1 MQPLQSG
8 RALLQTLVQKI
19 SDWSKENQSQ
29 SPTTTKFVM
38 QGACIQESAL
48 SAFPQAISALHRHQV
63 IPGIIRLD
71 DFHAQ
76 GFMYGEGNAGNKLQF
91 LCLSATWTTWNAVT
105 EVLPNHNIPLKPM
118 SRTYM
123 MDSQQNTN
131 NRNRSCQK

>member
-19 SDWSKENQSQ
+19 SDCSKENQPQ
-29 SPTTTKFVM
+29 TPTTTKFVK

-91 LCLSATWTTWNAVT
+91 LCLSATWTTWGETAET
-105 EVLPNHNIPLKPM
+105 PTSLFLETSEAML
-118 SRTYM
+118 
-123 MDSQQNTN
+123 
-131 NRNRSCQK
+131 